1 MLASTSIFVKTACRS
16 GIWQNHQCSHRNMTS
31 ISTPLLRRFCNNKR
45 RQPFASSSSSSG
57 SKQQIKTHKQTW
69 YQNWTAPVEIPP
81 RNTFKWYGEMT
92 LLCTVFAITGS
103 STMFLVRPAM
113 NDILGLNGSMKDGPW
128 SYRLCSI
135 VIMTPIY
142 PILLVCTGT
151 LFGRHAYFRHFAVK
165 MFSRF
170 GIPAE
175 LMDKN
180 FKANA
185 KGFRKW

>member
-1 MLASTSIFVKTACRS
+1 MLAATTRLCAKAACN
-16 GIWQNHQCSHRNMTS
+16 WQNHDKQLLIIRRHRS
-31 ISTPLLRRFCNNKR
+31 KLFLSGNNNKPKR
-45 RQPFASSSSSSG
+45 RQQPFSSSSN
-57 SKQQIKTHKQTW
+57 KQTQTQNNQTW
-69 YQNWTAPVEIPP
+69 YQYWTAPVEIPP
-81 RNTFKWYGEMT
+81 RYTLKWYGEMT

-113 NDILGLNGSMKDGPW
+113 NEVLGLKGSMKDGPW
-128 SYRLCSI
+128 TYRLCSI

-151 LFGRHAYFRHFAVK
+151 LFGRHVYFRHFAVK